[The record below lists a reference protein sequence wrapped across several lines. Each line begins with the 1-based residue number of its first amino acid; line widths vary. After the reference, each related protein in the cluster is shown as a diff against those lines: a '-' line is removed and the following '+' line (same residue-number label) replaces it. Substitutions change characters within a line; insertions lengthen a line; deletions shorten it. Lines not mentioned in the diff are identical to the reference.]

1 MFMQAKLTD
10 GTVIELAK
18 DCECITHSGPHWL
31 HTNDLWRSR
40 NSELLHQ
47 GNLRAYIEEEY
58 RRLAE
63 KEHELVS
70 RGIVEIIR

>member
-1 MFMQAKLTD
+1 MKAKLES
-10 GTVIELAK
+10 GEIIELVQ

-31 HTNDLWRSR
+31 HINDMWRNR

-47 GNLRAYIEEEY
+47 GNLRAHIEEEC

-70 RGIVEIIR
+70 RGIVEILR